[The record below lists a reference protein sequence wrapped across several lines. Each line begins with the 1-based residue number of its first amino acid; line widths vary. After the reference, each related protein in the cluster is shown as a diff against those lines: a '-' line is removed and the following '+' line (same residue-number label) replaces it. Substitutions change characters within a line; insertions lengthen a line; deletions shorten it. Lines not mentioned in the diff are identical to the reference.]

1 MKNLNLVQP
10 APKTAFCSTTE
21 YGTWKGRFRKA
32 IPPSVSPWV
41 VGGRALILV
50 GPHNHLVFL
59 PADAASLS
67 ASEFCA
73 PARSCCGSMIIN
85 LETHLDG
92 VLPYRSAP
100 AYCSGP
106 LDTRLLIIASSPLTL
121 ASFKV
126 LSAHHLSFYKKFLH
140 AL

>member
-73 PARSCCGSMIIN
+73 PARSCCGSMIDPTPVRSLTEQPQHRITTGN
-85 LETHLDG
+85 LVTEHLTG
-92 VLPYRSAP
+92 
-100 AYCSGP
+100 
-106 LDTRLLIIASSPLTL
+106 I
-121 ASFKV
+121 
-126 LSAHHLSFYKKFLH
+126 
-140 AL
+140 